1 MQRPRPGETWFFVDE
16 SGDPTFYNRR
26 GKLIVGREGC
36 SPILIL
42 GFVETQNPQ
51 AVRRAVLDLQDE
63 VTKDPYLQDLPSIAK
78 TAVAFHAKDDAP
90 EVRYLFFR
98 LISQL
103 DFKAQFIVARKL
115 EGIFKARFGSNELDF
130 YDHLVSRLFENVLHR
145 YQQSTIYFAQRG
157 SKSRQIPLSA
167 AIQRAQARFRGKW
180 GARSNTYT
188 TLQAQNPAG
197 EPCLS
202 VADYMNWAVYRAFTT
217 GNMRYFRTVEE
228 RVSLLVDLYDSER
241 YPENW
246 YSRRNP
252 FDIKKATPLRLDSS
266 SECTA

>member
-51 AVRRAVLDLQDE
+51 AMRQAVLELQAE
-63 VTKDPYLQDLPSIAK
+63 VVRDSYFQNIPSIAK
-78 TAVAFHAKDDAP
+78 TAVAFHANDDVP
-90 EVRYLFFR
+90 EIRYLFFR

-103 DFKAQFIVARKL
+103 DFKAQFVVARKQ
-115 EGIFKARFGSNELDF
+115 EAIFKMRFGSNELGF
-130 YDHLVSRLFENVLHR
+130 YDDLVSRLFENVLHR
-145 YQQSTIYFAQRG
+145 YQQSTIYFARRG
-157 SKSRQIPLSA
+157 SRSRQLPLSA
-167 AIQRAQARFRGKW
+167 AIQHASARFEQKW
-180 GARSNTYT
+180 GKRSSTNIIV
-188 TLQAQNPAG
+188 QAQSPTG

-202 VADYMNWAVYRAFTT
+202 VIDYMNWAVYRAYTT
-217 GNMRYFRTVEE
+217 GNMGFFNTVES
-228 RVSLLVDLYDSER
+228 RVSLLVDLYDGDK
-241 YPENW
+241 YPKNW

-252 FDIKKATPLRLDSS
+252 FDIKKATPL
-266 SECTA
+266 